1 MIKPK
6 RTNRR
11 KAGASGTTTT
21 RRKVIITAWELR
33 AAKTDGAIP
42 AKMLGR
48 VVQQIAKFCEEA
60 RLDID
65 AQRRVLE
72 MRLAEV
78 EDEIAADSLSWSP
91 EYRAIAP
98 NLQGRDDTA

>member
-1 MIKPK
+1 MTKPK

-11 KAGASGTTTT
+11 KA
-21 RRKVIITAWELR
+21 RVVITAWELR
-33 AAKTDGAIP
+33 AAKTDGALP

-60 RLDID
+60 RLDFD
-65 AQRRVLE
+65 TQRRVLE

-78 EDEIAADSLSWSP
+78 EDEIAADSVSWSP
-91 EYRAIAP
+91 ELRAIAP